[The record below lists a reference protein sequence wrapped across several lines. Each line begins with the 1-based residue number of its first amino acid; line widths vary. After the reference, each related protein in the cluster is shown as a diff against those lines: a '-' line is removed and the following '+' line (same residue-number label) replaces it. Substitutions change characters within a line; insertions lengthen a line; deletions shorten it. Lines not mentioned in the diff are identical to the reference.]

1 LYHNYSTKF
10 IINNRLPMKNSNS
23 LIFSSIYFL
32 FLGLNLTYAQYDSS
46 ILFHNNLN
54 QLSYVS
60 DKDGNHIPD
69 FSFAGYKNGEAEL
82 PNVAVVKQISAVVG
96 DNTAHI
102 QAAIDEVEAL
112 PLNANGHRG
121 VLLLSAGEYRV
132 SGVLT
137 INTGGVVLRG
147 SGDGEDP
154 LSNTVIIGVGNT
166 PIERTLITVGTNIK
180 NGFKP
185 EVAGTRQNI
194 ISPYIPAGS
203 RTIEVTDASVFRIGD
218 NIIIRHP
225 STSEWLKKVEY
236 GGVGSDA
243 PWQPGE
249 IDLVF
254 NRYITKI
261 DGNKIQVNTP
271 IYDVLDQSL
280 SQSFVYKNSGNSQI
294 KECGIENLRIFVE
307 SSGVT
312 GRNHVKT
319 CINMVGVDNSW
330 IKGVTT
336 LRMSYSGVKFDEA
349 TRCSVV
355 DTKVLEVHGPI
366 SGGWRYNFN
375 VGDHCNNIL
384 FNNCTAS
391 DGRHSFVSNGA
402 SDVNGIVFT
411 NCSST
416 GDYTS
421 SESHRRWGQGM
432 LFDNI
437 SWRNTNAYFVLGLH
451 NRGSYGTGHG
461 WTLTNG
467 VAWNIDAPANLI
479 SVQKPPIGQNYAI
492 GCNANEVSARG
503 PFLKPVGYIEGTGET
518 LKIPSLYAAQLEDRT
533 THGILPDTPGKLS
546 IIDYKFSDTEK
557 YVELSWFDISI
568 EETDYILERSSDGIT
583 FQIIATLT
591 ANTESYTDSDL
602 QQADYFYRIKARNAI
617 GTSPASNTTQ
627 PSDSKGPSTYYVKA
641 DGLNSNDGLSEASAF
656 PTLNTA
662 IATAIDGDTIIVVG
676 SISQVEQ
683 VTLSKS
689 VYFVGQNNATING
702 VDGGTVAKMYEL
714 TAAGLTISFTDIIFQ
729 GSTNKT
735 GSNGAVFSITGDSDI
750 YFSNCIF
757 DGNSTLGDFQGGA
770 IYVSNGRLNI
780 TDSLFKN
787 NTAGKSGGAIYVNA
801 IQIPIVNIA
810 GSTFYNNLAQGTL
823 GSDGGGAILS
833 EGVAVSPATT
843 PATYTGQVTITNST
857 FFENKTTKNSVDY
870 GAIRSTNTNVSVT
883 NSLFYNNKINGG
895 EGASSDFGSSPGGTQ
910 SFTYSIGEWISSNV
924 DTRSNFISYV
934 KGTTDPNEIAANL
947 TASNLRFDAELGKVI
962 YQSVDPGI
970 DSPIAFGD
978 DGNDAGAWDSESTLN
993 VEDSVLKNLIIFYK
1007 SQTKR
1012 LEIQHS
1018 SGEALNIEIY
1028 NMLGAKVF
1036 TIKNIRKTQSIYLE
1050 QLKNGIYILVGKVSG
1065 KTFSRKI
1072 LISG

>member
-1 LYHNYSTKF
+1 MKKNACFKITVLYLLLLVS
-10 IINNRLPMKNSNS
+10 
-23 LIFSSIYFL
+23 
-32 FLGLNLTYAQYDSS
+32 NLTYAQYEPS
-46 ILFHNNLN
+46 ILFYNNLN

-82 PNVAVVKQISAVVG
+82 PNVAVVKQISPVAG

-112 PLNANGHRG
+112 IPNADGHRG
-121 VLLLSAGEYRV
+121 ALLLSPGEYRV
-132 SGVLT
+132 NGVLF
-137 INTGGVVLRG
+137 INKGGVVLRG
-147 SGDGEDP
+147 SGDGQDP
-154 LSNTVIIGVGNT
+154 SSNTVIIGVGNT
-166 PIERTLITVGTNIK
+166 PKERTLITIGTNIK

-203 RTIEVTDASVFRIGD
+203 RTIEVTNASVFNIGD

-225 STSEWLKKVEY
+225 STSEWLKKVEF
-236 GGVGSDA
+236 GGVYSDA
-243 PWQPGE
+243 PWAPGE

-261 DGNKIQVNTP
+261 EGNKIQVNTP

-280 SQSFVYKNSGNSQI
+280 SQSFVYKNSGTSQI

-355 DTKVLEVHGPI
+355 DTKVLEMHGPI
-366 SGGWRYNFN
+366 AGGWRYNFN

-391 DGRHSFVSNGA
+391 DGRHSFVANGA

-411 NCSST
+411 NCLST

-421 SESHRRWGQGM
+421 SENHRRWGQGM

-437 SWRNTNAYFVLGLH
+437 SWRNTRATFVLGLH

-479 SVQKPPIGQNYAI
+479 VVQKPPIGQNYAI
-492 GCNANEVSARG
+492 GCKATVNANG

-568 EETDYILERSSDGIT
+568 EETDYILERSSNGVT
-583 FQIIATLT
+583 FQIIATLA

-602 QQADYFYRIKARNAI
+602 RQADYFYRIKARNAI

-627 PSDSKGPSTYYVKA
+627 PSDTKGPSTYYVKA
-641 DGLNSNDGLSEASAF
+641 DGLETNDGLSEASAF
-656 PTLNTA
+656 PTLSKAITTA
-662 IATAIDGDTIIVVG
+662 TDEDTIIVVG

-689 VYFVGQNNATING
+689 ISFIGQNNATING
-702 VDGGTVAKMYEL
+702 VDGGTVAKMFEL
-714 TAAGLTISFTDIIFQ
+714 KVAGLTVSFADISFK
-729 GSTNKT
+729 GSINKT
-735 GSNGAVFSITGDSDI
+735 ISHGAVFSITGDSDI

-757 DGNSTLGDFQGGA
+757 DGNATLGDLQGGA

-787 NTAGKSGGAIYVNA
+787 NTAGKSGGAIYVSAVLN
-801 IQIPIVNIA
+801 PIVNIA

-823 GSDGGGAILS
+823 GPDGGGALLS

-883 NSLFYNNKINGG
+883 NSLFYNNKVNGG
-895 EGASSDFGSSPGGTQ
+895 TGASSDFGSAPGGTQ
-910 SFTYSIGEWISSNV
+910 SFTNSIGQWISDYV
-924 DTRSNFISYV
+924 DTRINFISFV
-934 KGTTDPNEIAANL
+934 KNNTSPNGIAADL
-947 TASNLRFDAELGKVI
+947 TASNLRFDATLGKVI
-962 YQSVDPGI
+962 YDNVAAGI

-978 DGNDAGAWDSESTLN
+978 DGNDVGAWDSESALN
-993 VEDSVLKNLIIFYK
+993 VEDSSFKNLILFYK

-1036 TIKNIRKTQSIYLE
+1036 TIKNIRNAQSIYLE
-1050 QLKNGIYILVGKVSG
+1050 QLKNGIYIVVGKISG
-1065 KTFSRKI
+1065 KTFSKKI
-1072 LISG
+1072 VISE